1 VGLGVAGQYVLGVTT
16 LMNYVPVEL
25 GTAHQAGALTLW
37 TLTLWVLHSM
47 RPAAAIKAAG
57 VAGGPRMKVA
67 AAAVAAVPVMA
78 VGKGSAAGKVS
89 M

>member
-1 VGLGVAGQYVLGVTT
+1 
-16 LMNYVPVEL
+16 MNYVPVEL

-47 RPAAAIKAAG
+47 RPAAAAIKAAG
-57 VAGGPRMKVA
+57 VAGGPRVKVA

-78 VGKGSAAGKVS
+78 AGAGSAAGKVS